1 VINII
6 DDFQNDK
13 LADLENRLRIIETA
27 VIELGI
33 MSKFVKY
40 GVLLFAAS
48 LGLDLTA
55 VM

>member
-1 VINII
+1 MIV

-13 LADLENRLRIIETA
+13 LSDLETRMRLVESA
-27 VIELGI
+27 VLELGV
-33 MSKFVKY
+33 MSKYLKY
-40 GVLLFAAS
+40 GVLLVATS